1 MSVDLSR
8 SLSIA
13 VRTGKV
19 ILGFKE
25 TLDFVRGG
33 KAKLVVVAKNI
44 PADMRAKL
52 ERIASLA
59 KTPIVEF
66 NGSSLDLGAVCDK
79 PYTVTALAIRDPGDS
94 DILRLAGST
103 TSKRRRKGS

>member
-8 SLSIA
+8 SLTIA
-13 VRTGKV
+13 VKTGKV

-25 TLDFVRGG
+25 TLDFLRSG

-44 PADMRAKL
+44 PGDMRAKL
-52 ERIASLA
+52 ERIAGLA

-66 NGSSLDLGAVCDK
+66 EGSSIDLGAICDK
-79 PYTVTALAIRDPGDS
+79 PYTVSALAVRDPGDS
-94 DILRLAGST
+94 DILRLTGT
-103 TSKRRRKGS
+103 RKRRK